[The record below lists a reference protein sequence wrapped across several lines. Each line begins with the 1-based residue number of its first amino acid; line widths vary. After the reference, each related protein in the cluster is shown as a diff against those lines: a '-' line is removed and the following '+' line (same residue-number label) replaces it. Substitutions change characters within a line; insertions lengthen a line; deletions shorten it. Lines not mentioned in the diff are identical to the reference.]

1 MVEPEQKD
9 EQGLREAVLHQ
20 RGVRLRGDESTHGEA
35 VDPLMKL
42 FRQFQE
48 EVFSETYG

>member
-1 MVEPEQKD
+1 MVEPEPKD
-9 EQGLREAVLHQ
+9 EQGLREAVLDQ
-20 RGVRLRGDESTHGEA
+20 RVVCLRGDESTHGEA